1 MLALGAPLALA
12 EMGWMAMGVVDTI
25 MAGPLGAGAV
35 GAGSLGNMVFYP
47 VATWGVG
54 VLLGMD
60 TLVSQSF
67 GAENVQDCRRT
78 LVSGVWLALG
88 LAPLLALV
96 VWGLIP
102 LLGAAGANPHVML
115 LLAPYLKALIP
126 GVLPLLLFTAFRRYV
141 QAVDIVKPVT
151 FALVSANLVNFAGNW
166 ALMYGHWGAP
176 AMGLAGSGWSTSIA
190 RAYMAAVL
198 WGSIVRHGR
207 KSGSRVF
214 HLPWRPD
221 IARMRRLIGL
231 GLPAAAQMG
240 LEGAVF
246 GIVSVLAARLD
257 EASLAAHG
265 IAVQVIATTYMVPL
279 GISSAAAVR
288 VGQAVGR
295 KDRQGVAVSG
305 WAALLLSSLFM
316 GAAGLALWTA
326 PRSIVRMF
334 IGDPAVIAT
343 GGVLLRIAAF
353 FELFDGVQVVATG
366 ALRGLGDTRTPMLLH
381 FAGYWLVGLPV
392 AYVLCFRYGWGA
404 AGIWFGLSAALIL
417 IGAALVAVWRR
428 RAIRFG
434 QDTPG

>member
-1 MLALGAPLALA
+1 
-12 EMGWMAMGVVDTI
+12 
-25 MAGPLGAGAV
+25 
-35 GAGSLGNMVFYP
+35 
-47 VATWGVG
+47 
-54 VLLGMD
+54 
-60 TLVSQSF
+60 
-67 GAENVQDCRRT
+67 
-78 LVSGVWLALG
+78 
-88 LAPLLALV
+88 
-96 VWGLIP
+96 
-102 LLGAAGANPHVML
+102 
-115 LLAPYLKALIP
+115 
-126 GVLPLLLFTAFRRYV
+126 
-141 QAVDIVKPVT
+141 
-151 FALVSANLVNFAGNW
+151 
-166 ALMYGHWGAP
+166 
-176 AMGLAGSGWSTSIA
+176 
-190 RAYMAAVL
+190 
-198 WGSIVRHGR
+198 
-207 KSGSRVF
+207 
-214 HLPWRPD
+214 
-221 IARMRRLIGL
+221 
-231 GLPAAAQMG
+231 
-240 LEGAVF
+240 VF